1 MLRAQC
7 SIVTVILSFI
17 DLKLFWIF
25 SNYFEF
31 VKEVGKAKDGL
42 VSLLIHLCLHLKLF
56 LSSHLATIFWCNF
69 SIYAHTKEFLSN
81 SECLCI
87 MYDGNKLLWPD
98 FLSCRVDTS
107 MGPPNDILMYRYRR
121 LMNYTGPW
129 FLIWSCVKNNN
140 RVCNSSTQLFS

>member
-1 MLRAQC
+1 MSC
-7 SIVTVILSFI
+7 I
-17 DLKLFWIF
+17 DLQTLWIF
-25 SNYFEF
+25 SILA
-31 VKEVGKAKDGL
+31 KEVGKAKDGL

-56 LSSHLATIFWCNF
+56 LSSLLATIFWCNF

-121 LMNYTGPW
+121 LMNYTRPW
-129 FLIWSCVKNNN
+129 FLIWSTVKNNN
-140 RVCNSSTQLFS
+140 RVYQYICPLCKQSI